1 MGLLTAEWRI
11 TSKSQYSHN
20 NKHNLHPTDRIQCQ
34 IDLHYHH
41 QALITENCST
51 DGSNMNQPWLW
62 LMAESTLKS
71 IDKYVSSSN
80 LVKLGKLS
88 LRFSTILYHKRTKHR
103 IRSIK
108 EGGEQEVLGICWA
121 TPTKWV
127 IPGCSFVW
135 EAYTMRALKRGRKRV
150 KYSERWKE
158 RQTEGTDEKGGI
170 GYVQKLSRN
179 SLSVFKYPPNPGF
192 IGCLCPAM
200 LFGLSRIGREVG
212 GLTHVLL
219 CGNTL
224 IRPKKEPDLVMA
236 FLRSP

>member
-1 MGLLTAEWRI
+1 
-11 TSKSQYSHN
+11 
-20 NKHNLHPTDRIQCQ
+20 
-34 IDLHYHH
+34 
-41 QALITENCST
+41 
-51 DGSNMNQPWLW
+51 
-62 LMAESTLKS
+62 MAQFTLKYIEEYAS
-71 IDKYVSSSN
+71 PSN
-80 LVKLGKLS
+80 LAELLQNLS
-88 LRFSTILYHKRTKHR
+88 LRWSTIHYHKHTKHR

-108 EGGEQEVLGICWA
+108 EGGGGELLRICLT

-135 EAYTMRALKRGRKRV
+135 GAYAMRTLKRGRKRV
-150 KYSERWKE
+150 KPSERWKE
-158 RQTEGTDEKGGI
+158 REAERTDEKGGI
-170 GYVQKLSRN
+170 GYVQKLSCN

-236 FLRSP
+236 FLR